1 MKKEKIAI
9 LGAGNMATALAHH
22 LSGQGHVVKMY
33 CINPEVE
40 RDINLK
46 HRNKKFLP
54 KIKLDPK
61 VSATPDIKAC
71 LKDSPVVIIAVPSH
85 AVVEVIKKAK
95 PFLMKGALVS
105 SISKGFDIKTLDPV
119 VMTEVKELPVQFRK
133 KVCMLGGPAIAGEMA
148 AGSPTAFVIA
158 GEDKKAREVLVKI
171 FNDKTVKAT
180 SSEDLLGVGMA
191 SALKNAYAIAMGM
204 CDGLRYSTN
213 AKALLATLATKEMRD
228 ILKVRGAHGRT
239 ASSLAG
245 LGDLL
250 VTGFSPHG
258 RNRRYGEK
266 LVGAR
271 SSDPEKLG
279 IRTVEG
285 ISAADCGV
293 KLARKLRVKAPL
305 LETIY
310 RCIHQSSSF
319 EAPFVK
325 YLENLTL
332 SMEL

>member
-1 MKKEKIAI
+1 MKKEQIAI

-22 LSGQGHVVKMY
+22 LANRGHEVRMY
-33 CINPEVE
+33 CIEPEVE
-40 RDINLK
+40 YDINQR

-54 KIKLDPK
+54 KIRLDPK
-61 VSATPDIKAC
+61 ISATPDIKAC
-71 LKDSPVVIIAVPSH
+71 LKNAAVVIMAVPSH
-85 AVVEVIKKAK
+85 AVAEVITKAK
-95 PFLMKGALVS
+95 PFLTGGAIVS
-105 SISKGFDIKTLDPV
+105 SISKGFDPKTLDPI
-119 VMTEVKELPVQFRK
+119 VMTQIKELPAQFRK
-133 KVCMLGGPAIAGEMA
+133 RVCMLGGPAIAGEMA

-158 GEDKKAREVLVKI
+158 GEDKKARETLAKI

-180 SSEDLLGVGMA
+180 TSEDLLGVGLT
-191 SALKNAYAIAMGM
+191 SALKNTYAIALGM

-213 AKALLATLATKEMRD
+213 AKAFLVTLATKEMRD
-228 ILKVRGAHGRT
+228 ILKARGAHGRT

-250 VTGFSPHG
+250 VTGFSPYG

-271 SSDPEKLG
+271 YNDPARLG

-285 ISAADCGV
+285 IPATDIGL
-293 KLARKLRVKAPL
+293 KLTKKLGVKAPL
-305 LETIY
+305 LQTVY
-310 RCIHQSSSF
+310 NCIHRSNSF
-319 EAPFVK
+319 ETPFVK